1 MAEYFFIS
9 FVEGILVTIFF
20 LILLI
25 AMLLLAT
32 WLWR

>member
-9 FVEGILVTIFF
+9 FVEGILVTVFF
-20 LILLI
+20 LIILVLM
-25 AMLLLAT
+25 ALLAT